1 METVNT
7 TKAPRTT
14 RKKAAVKGA
23 NKKPRS
29 QRPKL
34 VLNDTKELVIVKAKM
49 EQAEAAAP
57 VTKLRGR
64 RKAQAAQ
71 VVVSALPTEKKPY
84 TGKTRGRKSNAVLAA
99 EAALAANTPT
109 HSAPAPVKG
118 AVSAAAPKATRK
130 VATKAKGKVK
140 TKAKAKA
147 AVVPAPVVEAP
158 APVVAKRGRVATK
171 VAAPAPVAVVAK
183 RGPGRPKAVVAPVA
197 APVEAVVKRGPG
209 RPKAVKTEVVAQAP
223 AAKRGRKPKEPML
236 NNEPALTVKLDDYAV
251 FYTQKG
257 LDDYKALLSFMQEY
271 SVPVKQAIGLL
282 SGAVS
287 VPTEDALT
295 LFKLGRFRI
304 KNLAHAEHAA
314 KLRNSMRKS
323 APNVYYKATFTNA
336 LARVSAM
343 KGFSD
348 KQLQKNM
355 DKFFMGVEKAD
366 TVEGFERQ
374 ILEIYNTNLAKK
386 DRLVLQSA

>member
-1 METVNT
+1 METVKT
-7 TKAPRTT
+7 TKAPRTS

-23 NKKPRS
+23 SKKPRS

-57 VTKLRGR
+57 ETKQRGR
-64 RKAQAAQ
+64 RKAQATQ
-71 VVVSALPTEKKPY
+71 VLVKTMPATAGKAPY
-84 TGKTRGRKSNAVLAA
+84 TGKPRGRKSNAVLAA
-99 EAALAANTPT
+99 EAALAATLA
-109 HSAPAPVKG
+109 APAPVKK

-130 VATKAKGKVK
+130 VNAKV
-140 TKAKAKA
+140 KAKAS
-147 AVVPAPVVEAP
+147 
-158 APVVAKRGRVATK
+158 
-171 VAAPAPVAVVAK
+171 
-183 RGPGRPKAVVAPVA
+183 

-209 RPKAVKTEVVAQAP
+209 RPAKAKAEVVAEVVAKAP
-223 AAKRGRKPKEPML
+223 TAKRGRKPKALMI
-236 NNEPALTVKLDDYAV
+236 NNEAAPTTKLDDYALLHAR
-251 FYTQKG
+251 TG
-257 LDDYKALLSFMQEY
+257 SADYKELLRFMQEH

-287 VPTEDALT
+287 VPTEEAIVA
-295 LFKLGRFRI
+295 FKLGNFRI

-374 ILEIYNTNLAKK
+374 ILEIYNTNLPKK
-386 DRLVLQSA
+386 DRLALQAA